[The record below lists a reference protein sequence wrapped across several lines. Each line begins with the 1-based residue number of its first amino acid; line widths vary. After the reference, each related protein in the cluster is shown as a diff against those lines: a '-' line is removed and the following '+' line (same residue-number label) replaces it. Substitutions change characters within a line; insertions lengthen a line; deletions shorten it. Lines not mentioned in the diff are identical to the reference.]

1 MTAGGFAPARLGR
14 SRNPLKRQGPHPVG
28 VSRSSLRYRMLRL
41 LRVTPEVTMSAW
53 VAVQLSPAFGFT
65 VVGLVIVFGPLV
77 AERLRLPGLLG
88 LLTFGAVIGPNML
101 DVLPRFTGLQA
112 VGSIGVLYLIF
123 LAGLQLDLEAFVR
136 YRVISGGFGLL
147 TAVIP
152 MALGTGVAL
161 LLGIELLPALLI
173 GSFWAS
179 FTLIAYPTVAKYG
192 LTKTRPVAAIV
203 GASAITDGVSL
214 VVLALVV
221 GAVTGDTSGARLVFD
236 IALGF
241 AVLGVYCFVVVP
253 AVARWFFTGL
263 GQERT
268 LRYILVFIALTSSA
282 VVADLVGVEPLI
294 GAFFVGVGLNR
305 LVPNAS
311 PLMAVTDFFGNAFF
325 IPTFLVSV
333 GLLFDPV
340 VFLEW
345 STIRLALGFVAAL
358 VAGKAIA
365 AWVTGRIFGLNSAE
379 IGLLFSMSVAQAA
392 ATLAATVIGYNL
404 GLYGSDVVNA
414 VMVVVAVSLVLTS
427 VGTNRFAP
435 EIPPPVDERRRTGET
450 ILVPVLGELEGLAD
464 VLRLGRDLAD
474 PVGGFLQPLVPVT
487 SAQGADLL
495 RGREKRTEVDRVLRE
510 LGGDAETMLRINR
523 SVSTGLHEA
532 ALEIDASLL
541 LLGWP
546 GPDDL
551 RARMVGATY
560 REIVAATSVPVAIA
574 ALHQGTGHGRVVLY
588 SIARELAPG
597 KLPTMTLA
605 LELASTLARRRD
617 QALIVG
623 PVVPSALAAA
633 GLTTPPMV
641 EHRGGAEDLEGW
653 VAAVTLPGDL
663 IVVPIPDTSIRPAA
677 IRVYRSGRSVLVVS
691 QNPETSS
698 ASVMSPMNLPV
709 GRTLGA

>member
-1 MTAGGFAPARLGR
+1 MDWA
-14 SRNPLKRQGPHPVG
+14 
-28 VSRSSLRYRMLRL
+28 
-41 LRVTPEVTMSAW
+41 
-53 VAVQLSPAFGFT
+53 AVQSSPAFGFT
-65 VVGLVIVFGPLV
+65 IVGLVIVFGPLV

-101 DVLPRFTGLQA
+101 DLLPRFTGLQA

-161 LLGIELLPALLI
+161 LLGIELLPAVLI

-179 FTLIAYPTVAKYG
+179 FTLIAYPTVARYG

-203 GASAITDGVSL
+203 GASAITDAISL

-221 GAVTGDTSGARLVFD
+221 GSVTGDTGGARLVVD
-236 IALGF
+236 IAIGF

-253 AVARWFFTGL
+253 AIARWFFSGL

-282 VVADLVGVEPLI
+282 VVAELVGVEPLI

-333 GLLFDPV
+333 GLLFDPQV
-340 VFLEW
+340 VSEW

-358 VAGKAIA
+358 IVGKALA
-365 AWVTGRIFGLNSAE
+365 AWITGRLFGLGRAE
-379 IGLLFSMSVAQAA
+379 VGLLFSMSVAQAA
-392 ATLAATVIGYNL
+392 ATLAATVIGYGI

-414 VMVVVAVSLVLTS
+414 VMVVVGVSLIVTS
-427 VGTNRFAP
+427 IGTNRFAP
-435 EIPPPVDERRRTGET
+435 EVPPPVDERRRAGET
-450 ILVPVLGELEGLAD
+450 ILVPVLGELDGLPE
-464 VLRLGRDLAD
+464 VLRLGQVLAD
-474 PVGGFLQPLVPVT
+474 PAGGLVQPLVPVT
-487 SAQGADLL
+487 SAQGGDIAGS
-495 RGREKRTEVDRVLRE
+495 RAKRSEVDRVLRE
-510 LGGDAETMLRINR
+510 LGGDAETMLRVNR

-532 ALEIDASLL
+532 AIEIDASLL

-551 RARMVGATY
+551 RARMVGASY
-560 REIVAATSVPVAIA
+560 SEIIAATSVPVAIA
-574 ALHQGTGHGRVVLY
+574 ALQPGAAKGRVVLY
-588 SIARELAPG
+588 SVARELAPG
-597 KLPTMTLA
+597 NLPTMALA
-605 LELASTLARRRD
+605 LELATTLSRPRD
-617 QALIVG
+617 EALIIG
-623 PVVPSALAAA
+623 PVAPSALEAA
-633 GLTTPPMV
+633 GLTPPPSS
-641 EHRGGAEDLEGW
+641 EHRDGVEDLEAW
-653 VAAVTLPGDL
+653 AAAVTHPGDL
-663 IVVPIPDTSIRPAA
+663 LVVPIHDTSIGPTAV
-677 IRVYRSGRSVLVVS
+677 RVYRSGRSMLAVS

-698 ASVMSPMNLPV
+698 SSVVSPMNLPP
-709 GRTLGA
+709 GRTLGV